1 MNTIKPISTRSRRL
15 ISEVRDELRD
25 LRQARS
31 HRRALERELSSY
43 RSRTEVDDILAM
55 ISDQSDP
62 DADLIR
68 EILNRNLHSQRQ
80 SAVQLAS

>member
-1 MNTIKPISTRSRRL
+1 MNTTKPISTRSRHIL
-15 ISEVRDELRD
+15 SGVRVELRD

-31 HRRALERELSSY
+31 HRRALERDLASY
-43 RSRTEVDDILAM
+43 RSRSEVDDILAM

-68 EILNRNLHSQRQ
+68 EILNRNLQSQQQ
-80 SAVQLAS
+80 SPVQLAS